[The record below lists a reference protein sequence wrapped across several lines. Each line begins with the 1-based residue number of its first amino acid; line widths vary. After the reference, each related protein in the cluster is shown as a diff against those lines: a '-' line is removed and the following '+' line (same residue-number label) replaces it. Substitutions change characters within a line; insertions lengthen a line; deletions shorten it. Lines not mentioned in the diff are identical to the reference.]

1 MRSVSAVHCSTL
13 FLVFQAVL
21 RKPLE
26 ALWFI
31 AGFSASS
38 VAVQC
43 LMYPTSSA
51 AVLRMHMSI
60 CAKASLIM
68 SGLAPVAL
76 YIRCLWVDVWCLNL
90 LSCST
95 CVGSSFEYAV

>member
-1 MRSVSAVHCSTL
+1 
-13 FLVFQAVL
+13 
-21 RKPLE
+21 
-26 ALWFI
+26 
-31 AGFSASS
+31 
-38 VAVQC
+38 
-43 LMYPTSSA
+43 
-51 AVLRMHMSI
+51 LRMHMSI

-68 SGLAPVAL
+68 SGLAPIAL